1 MSNFQNLSNFPIF
14 LGIDKLILEMI
25 ETNIIN
31 WGIYGQI
38 CINAPPGF
46 EDDYTLG
53 TGSLILDWRNSTN
66 NQMKDGTVSISIEP
80 RETQLDAK
88 TFTKLCTQFHG
99 TLFEQLYECLNN
111 KYVLGRVR
119 LMLSRPKTCLTWH
132 TDATPRVHYPII
144 TYPGCIMVVD
154 NEAFHLP
161 KNTWWEVN
169 TTKYHTAF
177 NGSLETRIHL
187 VAEIFDYK

>member
-1 MSNFQNLSNFPIF
+1 MKNFKNLTDLPVFI
-14 LGIDKLILEMI
+14 GIDKLILEMT
-25 ETNIIN
+25 ETNLIE
-31 WGIYGQI
+31 WGIYGQV

-53 TGSLILDWRNSTN
+53 TGSLVLNWN
-66 NQMKDGTVSISIEP
+66 NAKSNQNKDGTVSINIEP
-80 RETQLDAK
+80 IINQLDVK

-99 TLFEQLYECLNN
+99 TPFEQLYECLYN
-111 KYVLGRVR
+111 KYTLGRVR
-119 LMLSRPKTCLTWH
+119 LMRSQPKTCLTWH

-154 NEAFHLP
+154 TEAFHMP

-187 VAEIFDYK
+187 VAEIFDHK